1 MNWKIYYQYDSEIE
15 VVKNVSANNKKKEKE
30 VNDYNMVKRK
40 RTKPTNEYKK
50 KNQHR
55 NVICFFFCWNRRG
68 ALFEK
73 HIYDLPSLLLCSI
86 SITYIFRI
94 TIHRFWFALLLS
106 AIWLVIHL
114 FFYICY
120 IYIIFFLSTLAWV
133 RYIFRYLKITLH
145 LS

>member
-1 MNWKIYYQYDSEIE
+1 MYLPTT
-15 VVKNVSANNKKKEKE
+15 KKKKKKWMITIWWKE
-30 VNDYNMVKRK
+30 
-40 RTKPTNEYKK
+40 NEPSQRMNIKK